1 MPREQTTSV
10 MNPWM
15 PFAEMW
21 TRMSEQMTKNF
32 FEANRAAA
40 AAFGMSSLSDNG
52 STTGDAPAP
61 TLDTSVDGMAYR
73 VPDWE
78 FEESAESVEDLA
90 VGSIVS
96 FSKEVTDDDVQSFA
110 RASGDTNRLH
120 LDEDFARESR
130 FGGRIVHGTLVAGLI
145 SAALARLPLMTV
157 YLSQDLTFRQ
167 PVEIGD
173 VVTADCEIVEDLG
186 DSRYRLSTTVTN
198 EDGDIVVD
206 GEAMVLI
213 DDIPHEE

>member
-1 MPREQTTSV
+1 MPRDQGTSV

-21 TRMSEQMTKNF
+21 TQMSEQMTKGF

-40 AAFGMSSLSDNG
+40 AAFGFAPDKNG
-52 STTGDAPAP
+52 NTPTGDAPAP
-61 TLDTSVDGMAYR
+61 TVDTPVDGMAYR

-78 FEESAESVEDLA
+78 FEGSAESIEDLT
-90 VGSIVS
+90 VGAHVS
-96 FSKEVTDDDVQSFA
+96 FSKEVTDEDVQSFA

-120 LDEDFARESR
+120 LDEDFAKESR

-145 SAALARLPLMTV
+145 SAALARLPRMTV

-173 VVTADCEIVEDLG
+173 VITADCEVVEDLG
-186 DSRYRLSTTVTN
+186 DGRYRLSTTVTN
-198 EDGDIVVD
+198 EAGDIVVD

-213 DDIPHEE
+213 DDIPQDD

>member
-1 MPREQTTSV
+1 MPRDHATSV
-10 MNPWM
+10 MNPWK

-21 TRMSEQMTKNF
+21 TRMSQQMTKSF

-40 AAFGMSSLSDNG
+40 TAFGLTPRRLRDDSPP
-52 STTGDAPAP
+52 DAPAP
-61 TLDTSVDGMAYR
+61 TVETPVDGVAYR

-78 FEESAESVEDLA
+78 FEGSADSIEDLT
-90 VGSIVS
+90 VGASVS
-96 FSKEVTDDDVQSFA
+96 FSKEITDADVRSFA

-120 LDEDFARESR
+120 LDESYASNSR

-145 SAALARLPLMTV
+145 SAALARLPLTTV

-167 PVEIGD
+167 PVEVGELL
-173 VVTADCEIVEDLG
+173 TADCEIVEDLQDG
-186 DSRYRLSTTVTN
+186 RYRLSTTVTN
-198 EDGDIVVD
+198 GGGDIVVE

-213 DDIPHEE
+213 DDVPGDD

>member
-1 MPREQTTSV
+1 MPRDHATS
-10 MNPWM
+10 MLNPWM

-21 TRMSEQMTKNF
+21 TQMSEQMTRGF
-32 FEANRAAA
+32 FEANRATA
-40 AAFGMSSLSDNG
+40 AAFGFLPDNNG
-52 STTGDAPAP
+52 DTPTGEAPAP
-61 TLDTSVDGMAYR
+61 TVETPVDGMAYR

-78 FEESAESVEDLA
+78 FEGSADTIEELA
-90 VGSIVS
+90 VGAHVS
-96 FSKEVTDDDVQSFA
+96 FSKEVTDEDVRSFA

-120 LDEDFARESR
+120 LDEAFAKETR

-145 SAALARLPLMTV
+145 SAALARLPLTTV

-173 VVTADCEIVEDLG
+173 VVTADCEVVEDLG
-186 DSRYRLSTTVTN
+186 DGRYRLSTTVTN
-198 EDGDIVVD
+198 GEGDIVVD

-213 DDIPHEE
+213 DDIPDGD